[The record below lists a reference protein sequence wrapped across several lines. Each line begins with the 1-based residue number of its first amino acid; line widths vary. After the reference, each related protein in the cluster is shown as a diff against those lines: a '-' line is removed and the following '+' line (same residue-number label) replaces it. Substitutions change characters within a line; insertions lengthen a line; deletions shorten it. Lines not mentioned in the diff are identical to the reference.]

1 MKGTKPALS
10 PVRGVPACAWYQRDQ
25 AMRGEQW
32 WVLRCRA
39 VFSFRASFCRKLLL
53 TVDTTDENFM
63 PKRVAVYGGEGDNLK
78 KLNDVGIDE

>member
-1 MKGTKPALS
+1 
-10 PVRGVPACAWYQRDQ
+10 
-25 AMRGEQW
+25 MRGSSGG
-32 WVLRCRA
+32 CSGA
-39 VFSFRASFCRKLLL
+39 GSFSFHASLCRKLLL